1 MKSFEYSHS
10 PDIDQ
15 AQLAK
20 DRANV
25 ETRTHKTRETTWDDI
40 ANLKDQ
46 MNKVNFMIDV
56 LPTDD
61 DPQERQKDDVLSQ
74 MDSVTSFGRQSRES
88 QIAEARD
95 QVLRSFSDTQ
105 PIYSAENHRVDSL
118 EKIRNME
125 IPDDDLIELTSE
137 WNDVKI
143 NQEALKNA
151 TERNG
156 NPNQHG
162 KGIFIGTG
170 NLPMSDESVY
180 RHVGPSAIVDL
191 MINGFVRNKREA
203 AGALD
208 IPGKNGFGTEGAGVY
223 WNDGDSNKQERADMV
238 IQANKSAAE
247 NGYVTKND

>member
-118 EKIRNME
+118 EK
-125 IPDDDLIELTSE
+125 
-137 WNDVKI
+137 